1 MLLKHAFQPWIA
13 VRTLKSQPSNKVAAP
28 QHSASA
34 VLNAPKQQEA
44 TAAYFLYPEVL
55 TKTRPRSTAV
65 VLPFGGHGLGVLP
78 HDDFSHSVAFSHE
91 FSDSCTDR

>member
-55 TKTRPRSTAV
+55 TKTRPRSTAA
-65 VLPFGGHGLGVLP
+65 VLPFGSHSLEVLP
-78 HDDFSHSVAFSHE
+78 HDDFSHSATFSGDFSH
-91 FSDSCTDR
+91 SWTDK